1 MCFLEAEP
9 LLREAEPLLGAP
21 VSVDASSLENA
32 TNSCQHLFIPSC
44 IKVGPLK
51 CQKTHQMLA
60 VALPIID
67 IGTIELHHQLHGF
80 LQLLLVTKVLAKEL
94 CVLVVQRKDRLKS
107 EGQWIL
113 GMQLVK
119 RAQRPSLFFNKRF
132 DLLGAALLRVRAPI
146 RVSH

>member
-1 MCFLEAEP
+1 
-9 LLREAEPLLGAP
+9 
-21 VSVDASSLENA
+21 
-32 TNSCQHLFIPSC
+32 
-44 IKVGPLK
+44 
-51 CQKTHQMLA
+51 MLA

-132 DLLGAALLRVRAPI
+132 DLLDAALLRVRAPI